1 MAVRFDGGLHAESRG
16 FELVSMT
23 VFTVFFDMR
32 PQVPGGLHKKKQSS
46 MGYGGGKGKG
56 SG

>member
-32 PQVPGGLHKKKQSS
+32 PQVFPVFTKTKSP

>member
-1 MAVRFDGGLHAESRG
+1 MAVRFDGGLHAESRS

-32 PQVPGGLHKKKQSS
+32 GGVARML
-46 MGYGGGKGKG
+46 GN
-56 SG
+56 